1 MLWVVNQSKV
11 TTRRTAS
18 KEFSSG
24 NEFFQ
29 NKEPVLL
36 FMSSFVQKSP
46 FLVNLVAENE
56 RIDEE
61 IIYKIRHSDKRKQEI
76 KTECKKTKI
85 IVSALQEET
94 NEVDRLRHER
104 RKLLEEEKRLK
115 AMIEIEK
122 LNARKKDDR
131 IKAERAEMKRKRM
144 KTTNRQIMNKMLI
157 EERKEKEIDL
167 LRAKHNIIR
176 FCS

>member
-1 MLWVVNQSKV
+1 
-11 TTRRTAS
+11 
-18 KEFSSG
+18 
-24 NEFFQ
+24 
-29 NKEPVLL
+29 
-36 FMSSFVQKSP
+36 MSSFVQKSP

-61 IIYKIRHSDKRKQEI
+61 INYKTRHSDKRKQEI
-76 KTECKKTKI
+76 KTERKKTKI

-131 IKAERAEMKRKRM
+131 IKAERAEMKRKQM

-157 EERKEKEIDL
+157 EERKEKEIDF
-167 LRAKHNIIR
+167 LRAKHNNYQVL
-176 FCS
+176 